1 MKLAICND
9 IFEGWELRRVFVTA
23 RDLGY
28 DVVELAPFAMAESA
42 SQITPAQRERIR
54 RDADAAAVEITGLH
68 WLFVSPAGLHLTG
81 PDASV
86 RVRTRDYLAQLVRL
100 CADIGGKALV
110 IGSPNQGSLVEGVT
124 SGEAFEY
131 ARQVFRRSAVMAG
144 ELGVTLC
151 IEPLASR
158 LTNFINVPSQA
169 LELIEA
175 VDHPSFR
182 MILDVCAS
190 SAEDAQTSRII
201 RKLGWSTASISSSA
215 CDGTLMK
222 FVRRDASGSMQ
233 SVTPSSPAITAL
245 RRNTCRA
252 YSNASPDVTPST
264 RLPWFGDPM
273 TRALPPMSAHRRT
286 SWAR

>member
-190 SAEDAQTSRII
+190 SAEDAQTSPTRFGGSV
-201 RKLGWSTASISSSA
+201 RTSRTSTRTTTTSTSRARVARTMWGSSEP
-215 CDGTLMK
+215 
-222 FVRRDASGSMQ
+222 SGMS
-233 SVTPSSPAITAL
+233 TTTA
-245 RRNTCRA
+245 TCR
-252 YSNASPDVTPST
+252 S
-264 RLPWFGDPM
+264 RC
-273 TRALPPMSAHRRT
+273 SA
-286 SWAR
+286 